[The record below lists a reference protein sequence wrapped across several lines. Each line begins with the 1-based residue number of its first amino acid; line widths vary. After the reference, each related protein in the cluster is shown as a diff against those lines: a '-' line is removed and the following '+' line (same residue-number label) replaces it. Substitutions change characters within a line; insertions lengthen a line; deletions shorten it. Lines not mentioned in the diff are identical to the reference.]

1 LYDIAGFVGFGVA
14 GLNLDLA
21 VGVTD
26 PGLSLVGE
34 MRSLELLKELG
45 GEEAGRIGLGSLE
58 A

>member
-1 LYDIAGFVGFGVA
+1 LYYIAGFVGFGVA
-14 GLNLDLA
+14 GLDLDLA

-34 MRSLELLKELG
+34 LRDLELLG
-45 GEEAGRIGLGSLE
+45 GEEAGGFGLGSLE